1 MVHDLFLYNVKDH
14 QKEASEKQTEHAII
28 LANQVKSDRKVTELY
43 TFLSLN
49 ADTANTGSIKE
60 TSPEAARAAE
70 TFAQFHS
77 RSRQIRRN
85 AEVMMNNST

>member
-1 MVHDLFLYNVKDH
+1 
-14 QKEASEKQTEHAII
+14 
-28 LANQVKSDRKVTELY
+28 VTELY

-85 AEVMMNNST
+85 AEVMMK